1 MRCKHP
7 DSNPNMEGHL
17 LIIVDKVVNKTIT
30 ELCFSYEEP
39 LVLLENTPLTTMM
52 QNEWEQQEP

>member
-1 MRCKHP
+1 
-7 DSNPNMEGHL
+7 MEGRL
-17 LIIVDKVVNKTIT
+17 LIIVDKVVNRTIT

>member
-7 DSNPNMEGHL
+7 DSNPNMEGRL

-30 ELCFSYEEP
+30 EL
-39 LVLLENTPLTTMM
+39 
-52 QNEWEQQEP
+52 